1 MHPSNKL
8 NNLRRRVNRVRKH
21 TCPASR
27 HLYLM
32 ADVLI
37 TYGRCRHIEQDP
49 HYCAATMLA
58 VLESLWK
65 ARIQL
70 EKRRAK
76 SPHSSARG

>member
-8 NNLRRRVNRVRKH
+8 NNLRRRVNRVRVH

-27 HLYLM
+27 YLQLIAEHL
-32 ADVLI
+32 I
-37 TYGRCRHIEQDP
+37 QYGHCHVIKEDP
-49 HYCAATMLA
+49 KGCAATMLA